1 MMKKILMGA
10 SFLAMLASFP
20 AFAEVDTKAET
31 STEAKIEG
39 SLDKAG
45 DSIERTAEKTEKAV
59 KEAYS
64 DVKAYFSDDDDVKA
78 VTSVNVLDRMTA
90 DEIIGRT
97 VQNPKGEDIGK
108 IEDIL
113 VTADGDAEAVIIND
127 GGVLGLGGKQAAFDY
142 DVIEGISADK
152 NIVVKLTEANIKNAK
167 AYDPDAAK
175 ADRYSINK
183 VLDAKI
189 VDANGKKLADVD
201 TVAFDGDDADY
212 LVVTFDKIL
221 GMGGDKAAL
230 NMEALKLTD
239 NKGNYTFTL
248 NAQQSAQ
255 FENYKGSTTK
265 AN

>member
-1 MMKKILMGA
+1 MTKKILMGA
-10 SFLAMLASFP
+10 SFLAMLAAFP
-20 AFAEVDTKAET
+20 AFAEVKADSQTDTKA
-31 STEAKIEG
+31 KIENT
-39 SLDKAG
+39 LDKAG
-45 DSIERTAEKTEKAV
+45 DSIERTAEKTQKAV

-64 DVKAYFSDDDDVKA
+64 DVKAYFSDDKDVKA
-78 VTSVNVLDRMTA
+78 VTSVNVLDRITA
-90 DEIIGRT
+90 DEIVGRK

-113 VTADGDAEAVIIND
+113 VSADGDAEAVIIND
-127 GGVLGLGGKQAAFDY
+127 GGVLGLGGKMAAFDY

-152 NIVVKLTEANIKNAK
+152 NVVVKLSEENIKNAK
-167 AYDPDAAK
+167 AYDPEKPMAG
-175 ADRYSINK
+175 RYSIDK
-183 VLDAKI
+183 IMDAKV
-189 VDANGKKLADVD
+189 VDAKGKKLADVD

-230 NMEALKLTD
+230 NLDALKLTD

-248 NAQQSAQ
+248 NEQQSAQ
-255 FENYKGSTTK
+255 FENYKETTK